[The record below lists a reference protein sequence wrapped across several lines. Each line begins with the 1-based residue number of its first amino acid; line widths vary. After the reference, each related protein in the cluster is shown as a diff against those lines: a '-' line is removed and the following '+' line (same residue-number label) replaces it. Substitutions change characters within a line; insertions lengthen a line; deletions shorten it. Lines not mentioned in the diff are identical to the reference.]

1 MSIKLSDGFDSKRS
15 TVIWKKRKEALNQS
29 YNPKWGFPKMVVPNN
44 HGFSH
49 KNDNFGVFG
58 GYHHLRKHPNE
69 QHLFPANKKNISSRK
84 KTSRDIEIFMHP
96 CFLGVFLVKVHTF
109 SNGKISNPPLTTR
122 CPWCPGPALKSAMLL
137 RSSGTVSWRNKAHGH
152 FEARLSS
159 IAWGFS
165 NGQQH
170 KIAFFYP
177 FGCFLKWW
185 YPQIIH
191 FTTRWAPK
199 LSWTYGRYNL
209 SCEVKLK
216 LT

>member
-1 MSIKLSDGFDSKRS
+1 
-15 TVIWKKRKEALNQS
+15 
-29 YNPKWGFPKMVVPNN
+29 MVVPNN

-49 KNDNFGVFG
+49 KNDRFGVFG

-69 QHLFPANKKNISSRK
+69 PHLFPANKKIYSSRK
-84 KTSRDIEIFMHP
+84 KKHHHRNSMHP
-96 CFLGVFLVKVHTF
+96 LCSRCFWVKVLTF
-109 SNGKISNPPLTTR
+109 SNEKNSNPPLTTR

-170 KIAFFYP
+170 KIVFFYP

-185 YPQIIH
+185 YPPNH
-191 FTTRWAPK
+191 PF
-199 LSWTYGRYNL
+199 Y
-209 SCEVKLK
+209 
-216 LT
+216 